1 MMMNTRLCL
10 ASLMLLL
17 LVGASHQQ
25 DETGVD
31 GAPAD
36 YNIGKEDCIF
46 PDKGDLLLDVAKNS
60 EDFSTLVAALDSVP
74 DLKPVFEKK
83 GDKLTVLAPTNKAF
97 ETFFKD
103 FNSSAENFL
112 EDPALVKLVL
122 SYHVIP
128 SVVPKADMESALK
141 PLFMSQVG
149 VTTSVPNDDLA
160 LTRVKPEGEDKFV
173 IRAAGY
179 ASAAYLDGNTVWACN
194 GVIEPINYVLMPREA
209 TITKPELKI
218 GG

>member
-1 MMMNTRLCL
+1 MGIVQTTVVDDEPNDVETAKTTQQKEEEGKHKMMMNTRLCL

-17 LVGASHQQ
+17 LVEASHQQ

-36 YNIGKEDCIF
+36 YNIGKEDRIF

-74 DLKPVFEKK
+74 ELKPVFEKK
-83 GDKLTVLAPTNKAF
+83 GDKLTVLAPTNEAF

-112 EDPALVKLVL
+112 EDPALVK
-122 SYHVIP
+122 H
-128 SVVPKADMESALK
+128 
-141 PLFMSQVG
+141 
-149 VTTSVPNDDLA
+149 
-160 LTRVKPEGEDKFV
+160 
-173 IRAAGY
+173 
-179 ASAAYLDGNTVWACN
+179 
-194 GVIEPINYVLMPREA
+194 
-209 TITKPELKI
+209 
-218 GG
+218 